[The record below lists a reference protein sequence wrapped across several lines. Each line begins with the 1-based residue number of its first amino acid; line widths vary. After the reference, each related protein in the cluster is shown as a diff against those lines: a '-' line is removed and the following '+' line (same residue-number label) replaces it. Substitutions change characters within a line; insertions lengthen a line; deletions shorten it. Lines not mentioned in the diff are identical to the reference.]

1 MNKSTLIERLRTAAD
16 GFPIIAEHPSKLMNE
31 AADRLEESEAQLEA
45 AQEIIEAWKGS
56 YDVAMQKAE
65 AQLAEI
71 ARFATELAPRYDDGR
86 LYSATKRETAYDISK
101 ELQAILEKQ
110 E

>member
-1 MNKSTLIERLRTAAD
+1 MNKSTLIERLRTAAA
-16 GFPIIAEHPSKLMNE
+16 GFPMIAEHPSKLMNE
-31 AADRLEESEAQLEA
+31 AADRLGEL
-45 AQEIIEAWKGS
+45 
-56 YDVAMQKAE
+56 E

-110 E
+110 DG